1 MYEEFLRQAREF
13 DQSLWGNLF
22 QFLGVVVF
30 IVLWVFLS
38 SAFTKGRLWLNLLA
52 LIATTCWTISFFL
65 RGNLIWGSLSAFIVL
80 LGLSY
85 TIFLEVQQ
93 RRKQKA

>member
-1 MYEEFLRQAREF
+1 
-13 DQSLWGNLF
+13 
-22 QFLGVVVF
+22 
-30 IVLWVFLS
+30 
-38 SAFTKGRLWLNLLA
+38 
-52 LIATTCWTISFFL
+52 L